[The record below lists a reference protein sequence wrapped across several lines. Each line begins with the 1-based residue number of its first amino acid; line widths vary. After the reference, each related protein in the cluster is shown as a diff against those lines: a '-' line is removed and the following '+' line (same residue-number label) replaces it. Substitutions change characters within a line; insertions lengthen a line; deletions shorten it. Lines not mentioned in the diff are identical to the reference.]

1 MKRTVPDKKRNPT
14 PWYRCSSRGCDCKII
29 KCTTV
34 ENAIYEAMDEWLEEY
49 TIHLASDE
57 QTQEDPVAI
66 ALEAVEHS
74 LQDCSI
80 SRRTFINI
88 WKKVC
93 IPSICLQ
100 SAILL

>member
-1 MKRTVPDKKRNPT
+1 M
-14 PWYRCSSRGCDCKII
+14 
-29 KCTTV
+29 

-57 QTQEDPVAI
+57 KTQEDPVAM
-66 ALEAVEHS
+66 ALEAVRGQLAG
-74 LQDCSI
+74 LQLQQE
-80 SRRTFINI
+80 TFVNI

-93 IPSICLQ
+93 IPSLCLQ